1 MPNSLY
7 LRNRCLR
14 SSISYLYADGVMI
27 VTSRD
32 ATPYDFVNLNGGSG
46 GGRTHALRIKSPLPY
61 HLATLPDQSQRNC
74 TNPKRFQIVLRVSG
88 IVTINHRSNP
98 RASNQF

>member
-61 HLATLPDQSQRNC
+61 HLATEATPITLP
-74 TNPKRFQIVLRVSG
+74 VS
-88 IVTINHRSNP
+88 P
-98 RASNQF
+98 EASSAHG